1 MTEHPRNTEYEEETK
16 QIFEII
22 QEERGDQRIGQF
34 LINAVRSS
42 RRFETVDNMSDN
54 TWQEVVE
61 LVLWQTEA
69 PELLE
74 MLRDYSSDLNE
85 G

>member
-1 MTEHPRNTEYEEETK
+1 MIEHPRNTAYEEETK

-42 RRFETVDNMSDN
+42 RKFETVDNKNDYQ
-54 TWQEVVE
+54 WQEVVE
-61 LVLWQTEA
+61 LILWQTEA

-74 MLRDYSSDLNE
+74 MLRDYSSDLADH
-85 G
+85 